1 MRRIHLQVFADFCRK
16 LLIGHLPAKDQT
28 EGLDICIS
36 LQWSKSD
43 GDLVQEI
50 VVILSSIGIYD
61 GGRVSVVVS
70 VGVKRRGSK
79 NATYSDSC
87 TERWKHMISPSW
99 ISD

>member
-16 LLIGHLPAKDQT
+16 LLIGHLPAKDQI
-28 EGLDICIS
+28 EGLGICIS

-43 GDLVQEI
+43 GDPVQEV

-61 GGRVSVVVS
+61 GGREPAIVS
-70 VGVKRRGSK
+70 VGVKRRGSN

-87 TERWKHMISPSW
+87 TER
-99 ISD
+99 